1 MTKFS
6 HFDFAQ
12 CDIAGNKLEII
23 LSNKMS
29 KQLLISFSVV
39 IFFLTVAL
47 AQENPQTEQKET
59 EHQAQM
65 EKIQKTDSTETAS
78 REIWNK
84 VCPVKGNPVEEDS
97 PTVEYNGKVYGFC
110 CPGCDTKFAKNPEK
124 YLKNLN
130 DDGTK
135 FIGRK

>member
-1 MTKFS
+1 M
-6 HFDFAQ
+6 
-12 CDIAGNKLEII
+12 L
-23 LSNKMS
+23 
-29 KQLLISFSVV
+29 KQLLISLSVV
-39 IFFLTVAL
+39 IFFFTVSL
-47 AQENPQTEQKET
+47 AQENPQTEQKEI
-59 EHQAQM
+59 EHQAQE

-124 YLKNLN
+124 YSKNLN